1 MAEPEDDPI
10 HDKPMPLLEHLVE
23 LRSRLLWAMVSFVV
37 SFFAGYYFSER
48 IYGILAAPVA
58 HALEARGQIPHMIFT
73 GLTEG
78 FFTYVKVGMFA
89 AAFISFP
96 VVATQLWLFVA
107 PGLYRSEKRA
117 MLPFLA
123 ATPVLF
129 FLGASLAYFFVFP
142 VAMAFFLGFQTPVG
156 SGSGVEISAEL
167 RVGEY
172 LDFVMRLVL
181 AFGVAF
187 QLPVALSLM
196 AKVGIVTSKGLSKFR
211 RYAIVCV
218 FVFAAIIAPPD
229 VITQIGLAIPL
240 MLLYELS
247 ILAARIV
254 EPKVSET

>member
-1 MAEPEDDPI
+1 MAEPNDDPI
-10 HDKPMPLLEHLVE
+10 NDKPMPLLDHLVE
-23 LRSRLLWAMVSFVV
+23 LRSRLLWAMVSFVLA
-37 SFFAGYYFSER
+37 FFAGYYFSEQ
-48 IYGILAAPVA
+48 IYRILAAPVA
-58 HALEARGQIPHMIFT
+58 HALEARGQAPKMIFT

-78 FFTYVKVGMFA
+78 FFTYVKVAMFA
-89 AAFISFP
+89 AAFIAFP
-96 VVATQLWLFVA
+96 VIATQLWLFVA

-129 FLGASLAYFFVFP
+129 ALGASLAYFFVFP
-142 VAMAFFLGFQTPVG
+142 VAMAFFLNFQSPG
-156 SGSGVEISAEL
+156 NDGGVAISAEL

-196 AKVGIVTSKGLSKFR
+196 AKVGLVTSTGLKKFR
-211 RYAIVCV
+211 RYAIVGV

-229 VITQIGLAIPL
+229 IITQIGLAIPL

-254 EPKVSET
+254 EPKVDPS